1 MKKNLAFLSGLLC
14 SALIS
19 AQAVTSTVSRN
30 VQEAAPLNR
39 DIQSVSAEKAESA
52 IKITMHFNSKPV
64 LKGNDKII
72 IMIDDT
78 AIGGKTPTEFRNR
91 NFKNPATYTK
101 ANSSVD
107 YTYITIPNGSN
118 YGACK
123 TNFTWKS
130 IGDDLFEASEQD
142 LTFTIS
148 MDYITADAK
157 QGKAG
162 DTYRIITFISDL
174 WANNANPQLNGTS
187 HIIDVIPASGVAIGK
202 TQTDSDTAVI
212 SFEKVIVL
220 E

>member
-162 DTYRIITFISDL
+162 DNLYIRPMGEQCQSPAQRNITYNRCNSGFRR
-174 WANNANPQLNGTS
+174 S
-187 HIIDVIPASGVAIGK
+187 HRQD
-202 TQTDSDTAVI
+202 TDRFGYS
-212 SFEKVIVL
+212 SNLF
-220 E
+220 